1 MAKVT
6 DLNEIRAFAAETI
19 ADFGSELLEFLT
31 RDEAIN
37 CFTMIYVTNDQ
48 TTGFAQD
55 YTDNI
60 SVLSSP
66 TRIGIIWQG
75 HHSYYK
81 VGGRICLYDAIEDDM
96 NEIRIAVDAAL
107 MRWEAQN
114 DNG

>member
-1 MAKVT
+1 MAKLT

-37 CFTMIYVTNDQ
+37 CFTMIYVTNDL

-55 YTDNI
+55 YANNI

-66 TRIGIIWQG
+66 NRIAIIWQG
-75 HHSYYK
+75 RHSFYK

-96 NEIRIAVDAAL
+96 NEIRIAMDAAL